1 MASSSTA
8 KRLPLGGPRWPRC
21 SASSADDD
29 VETLTKALGPMER
42 LADQETG
49 HDEG

>member
-1 MASSSTA
+1 M
-8 KRLPLGGPRWPRC
+8 LGKLT
-21 SASSADDD
+21 DDD
-29 VETLTKALGPMER
+29 VETLTKAVGPMER